1 MAKTSEGTFRIP
13 GGFYIENP
21 FPADDRLLVNL
32 DADLLSN
39 TALPFIYEGII
50 VYSNESKDH
59 YGWNGVDR
67 TKAENWIPFAKNTSV
82 LNVTSATNFNTSTL
96 FGGVSQFG
104 KMVIVDN
111 GDNDITITIDSPCNT
126 TYKKAD
132 GASGVITFVSGTG
145 RTLLPTN
152 FIQENTLIAST
163 DVAYILS
170 EGTNDNL
177 FINVV
182 DISTNATKEY
192 LAQNGSLDLDI
203 RTFGEAY
210 IELDGDL
217 DLDILAASVPIGNKS
232 NPKNIT
238 IETNTHN
245 ISIPEAWNTTGEYDA
260 TLDFN
265 YLSISVARFPTKGV
279 IITCFINPI

>member
-1 MAKTSEGTFRIP
+1 MAQTSSGVFRIP
-13 GGFYIENP
+13 GGFKQQNSTPI
-21 FPADDRLLVNL
+21 DDRMIVENN
-32 DADLLSN
+32 ADLLDN
-39 TALPFIYEGII
+39 AILPNVYEGII
-50 VYSNESKDH
+50 VYVQENKTYYS
-59 YGWNGVDR
+59 WNGLNR
-67 TKAENWIPFAKNTSV
+67 TNTANWESLSKTASV
-82 LNVTSATNFNTSTL
+82 LNVTSSTNFNTSTL

-111 GDNDITITIDSPCNT
+111 GEDDITITIDSPCNT

-238 IETNTHN
+238 IETNTHS
-245 ISIPEAWNTTGEYDA
+245 ISVPEGWNTSGEYDA

-265 YLSISVARFPTKGV
+265 YLSISVARFSTKGV
-279 IITCFINPI
+279 IVTCFINPI